1 MSFSIERIIED
12 TFSTQDNKVK
22 KLLSEYLNLLFKW
35 HDVKNIVSSS
45 DTEYVIKRE
54 IYDSFQLN
62 KYLDGNSFSDI
73 GSGGGI
79 PGIIISILNPDKK
92 VLLIDRKSTFIDF
105 LTLAKAEL
113 NLKNVEVIN
122 RDVIKSQM
130 PFSTE
135 SVLLKNFSNKLI
147 SKMNFEKKFMYLMEL
162 IKNSD
167 QVSKAYML
175 TGSPVLELSEECLK
189 EYNVNTHVILSP
201 FFDTSR
207 VVAEVKFEN
216 TINS

>member
-45 DTEYVIKRE
+45 DIEYVIKRE

-62 KYLDGNSFSDI
+62 KYLNGNSFSDI

-122 RDVIKSQM
+122 RDVIRSQM
-130 PFSTE
+130 RFSTE

-147 SKMNFEKKFMYLMEL
+147 SKMNLSL
-162 IKNSD
+162 I
-167 QVSKAYML
+167 
-175 TGSPVLELSEECLK
+175 
-189 EYNVNTHVILSP
+189 HI
-201 FFDTSR
+201 
-207 VVAEVKFEN
+207 
-216 TINS
+216 

>member
-1 MSFSIERIIED
+1 MSFSIERTIED
-12 TFSTQDNKVK
+12 TFSTQDSKVK
-22 KLLSEYLNLLFKW
+22 KLLYEYLNLLFKW

-92 VLLIDRKSTFIDF
+92 VVLIDRKSTFIDF

-130 PFSTE
+130 RFNTE

-147 SKMNFEKKFMYLMEL
+147 SKMNFEKKFMYLMDL

>member
-45 DTEYVIKRE
+45 DIEYVIKRE

-62 KYLDGNSFSDI
+62 KYLNGNSFSDI

-122 RDVIKSQM
+122 RDVIRSQM
-130 PFSTE
+130 RFSTE